1 MPNEGV
7 NRKKSEIFG
16 TNVADKY
23 DLAVTKNLGLGCNF
37 RPCSSDCFVITNPS
51 FEIQII
57 LGHSAYEDMKCYNFN
72 YQTISHSF
80 LPLCPVEF
88 EKAVRWLF

>member
-16 TNVADKY
+16 KNVADKY

-37 RPCSSDCFVITNPS
+37 RPCSSDSFVITNPS

-57 LGHSAYEDMKCYNFN
+57 LGHSAYEDMKCYN
-72 YQTISHSF
+72 YQTISDSF
-80 LPLCPVEF
+80 LSLCPVEF